1 MSDEQHETPRPS
13 FSSGSF
19 PGRTE
24 QAPQASPVPTAPV
37 ATQVDGESPAPAAPA
52 APVEA
57 PRQAQPDGQK
67 TNTLAIVSLISAFFV
82 SLVAVITG
90 HIALKQIKTRGGKGR
105 GLALWGTILGYVG
118 LASQVVAVVLVMTLG
133 LAAFGPASQDPSD
146 LTPKQQEIAEQQDAA
161 GGSAT
166 PSEGAPEGDEA
177 VEGGIQGHTVS
188 AEFCKAYE
196 EAVAVSE
203 ALSAEGEGLTPGQP
217 LPDVLLASYE
227 SLAKQD
233 SPNQAVYQTFYEF
246 AKDPTSVT
254 DTDQL
259 GKMLDD
265 FASAAASDEVAC
277 AAL

>member
-1 MSDEQHETPRPS
+1 MSDEPHETPRPS

-24 QAPQASPVPTAPV
+24 QASPVLTTPL
-37 ATQVDGESPAPAAPA
+37 ATQVDGESPAPAASAPA
-52 APVEA
+52 APVQA
-57 PRQAQPDGQK
+57 PKQAQPDGQK
-67 TNTLAIVSLISAFFV
+67 TNTLAIISLVSAFFV

-118 LASQVVAVVLVMTLG
+118 LVGQVVVVALVMTLG
-133 LAAFGPASQDPSD
+133 LAAFGPAPQDPSD
-146 LTPKQQEIAEQQDAA
+146 LTPKQQEIAERQDAA

-203 ALSAEGEGLTPGQP
+203 AFSAEGGGLTPGQP
-217 LPDVLLASYE
+217 LPDSLLASYE

-233 SPNQAVYQTFYEF
+233 SPNQAVYEAFYSF
-246 AKDPTSVT
+246 TKDPTSVT
-254 DTDQL
+254 DADQL
-259 GKMLDD
+259 GKVLND
-265 FASAAASDEVAC
+265 FASAAASDEMAC

>member
-1 MSDEQHETPRPS
+1 MSDEPHENPRPS

-24 QAPQASPVPTAPV
+24 QASPVPTTPFQAPK
-37 ATQVDGESPAPAAPA
+37 
-52 APVEA
+52 
-57 PRQAQPDGQK
+57 QAQPDGQK
-67 TNTLAIVSLISAFFV
+67 TNTLAIVSLVSAFFV

-90 HIALKQIKTRGGKGR
+90 HIALKQIKTRGGKGH

-118 LASQVVAVVLVMTLG
+118 LASQVVAVVLAMTLG

-188 AEFCKAYE
+188 ASFCAAYE

-203 ALSAEGEGLTPGQP
+203 ALSAEGAGLTPGQP
-217 LPDVLLASYE
+217 LPDSLLASYE

-246 AKDPTSVT
+246 AKDPTSIT
-254 DTDQL
+254 DQDQL
-259 GKMLDD
+259 GSVLND
-265 FASAAASDEVAC
+265 FAKAAASDEVAC

>member
-1 MSDEQHETPRPS
+1 MSDEPHETPRPS

-24 QAPQASPVPTAPV
+24 QASQASPVPTTPFQAPK
-37 ATQVDGESPAPAAPA
+37 
-52 APVEA
+52 
-57 PRQAQPDGQK
+57 QAQPDGQK
-67 TNTLAIVSLISAFFV
+67 TNTLAIISLVSAFFV

-118 LASQVVAVVLVMTLG
+118 LASQVVAVVLAMTLG
-133 LAAFGPASQDPSD
+133 LAAFGLASQGPSE
-146 LTPKQQEIAEQQDAA
+146 LTPKQQEIAERQDAA
-161 GGSAT
+161 GGSASSSAT
-166 PSEGAPEGDEA
+166 ASEGAPEGDEA

-188 AEFCKAYE
+188 AAFCKASE

-203 ALSAEGEGLTPGQP
+203 AFSAEGGGLTPGQP
-217 LPDVLLASYE
+217 IPDNVLASYE

-233 SPNQAVYQTFYEF
+233 SPNQAVYEAFYGF
-246 AKDPTSVT
+246 VKDPTSIT
-254 DTDQL
+254 DADQL
-259 GKMLDD
+259 GKVLND
-265 FASAAASDEVAC
+265 FASAAASDEMAC